1 MKPAPLLIAALF
13 VATPGLLLAQSK
25 ESPKTPPAP
34 ATAPAVT
41 AGPQLKSRQST
52 VFGLLVMQLGEGK
65 LAGQASQM
73 NATAVQGGT
82 APGALKFNQDVGK
95 DMEGA
100 LNEVKKFISVRHN
113 GWPEGWTIE
122 LSFED
127 HYQPK
132 DGPSAAVACALMV
145 DSLLTGVPLHDKT
158 AITGDLNANGSVQP
172 VGGVPDKMRAAAKRQ
187 CSVACIP
194 VKNGR
199 SMADHTLLQG
209 PAPLFAIQI
218 FTAEK
223 FEDAKKVAAT
233 PRDPAVEKAITD
245 FAEIARVLTA
255 NRDPAN
261 AIRHPKVI
269 ERLKTVLKS
278 APNHLSAKLLLEFAE
293 GKNSKVLSPAGSLE
307 AINSESEA
315 LLAGIR
321 SGKPEKLEKDK
332 IADSIS
338 HLNTLRP
345 RLDKRTTAYVDA
357 IMDFGK
363 AFRYYKADAPD
374 TRFEAVKALQEL
386 NAKASRVSAEWE
398 RLRADKALMETVM
411 DQ

>member
-1 MKPAPLLIAALF
+1 M
-13 VATPGLLLAQSK
+13 
-25 ESPKTPPAP
+25 
-34 ATAPAVT
+34 
-41 AGPQLKSRQST
+41 KSRQST

-374 TRFEAVKALQEL
+374 TRFEAVKALQDL